1 MLRHKTLPGILM
13 DHSLEWGEKR
23 VALRK
28 KEFGFWHEY
37 TWKDY
42 YESVKHFGLGLTKL
56 GFKKGDVTAI
66 MGDTDPEWFF
76 SELAAQAAGGLSVGV
91 FTDVLPEE
99 AEYIIGHAGATI
111 VVAKDQE
118 QVDKVIEIKD
128 RIPGLKKIIYW
139 DDKGVWN
146 YDEPLLL
153 SFNEVK
159 EMGRELDKSDP
170 GLFERMIEMGKEDDI
185 AILSYTSGTTGRPR
199 GVMLTHNN
207 LIYYGSVL
215 KELNEPLEGADY
227 VAYMSPA
234 WIWEQWAGL
243 GAGIFIGM
251 VVHFCES
258 PETVQNDI
266 REIAPTFLL
275 LGPRQWEALA
285 RMTQTKII
293 DTKWW
298 KKIMY
303 TWGMGVGYTY
313 SKQLQEGKTPSL
325 LLKIYN
331 RLADWL
337 VLRALRD
344 RLGVDGAKF
353 YFTGSASM
361 SPDIFR
367 LFNAMGLHIRG
378 MYGTTEGNVI
388 SVCEAGDFDYNT
400 VGTIFPRTE
409 VKISEEGEI
418 LITGEQ
424 LFKGYHNDEE
434 TTAKRIDRDGW
445 FHTGDAG
452 IVDDKRRLIFW
463 DRLDELMELE
473 GGEKYAPQYVETR
486 LRFSPYI
493 EDAFVIG
500 DRDKGFVTA
509 IIAVDFDN
517 VAKYL
522 EGRKIPFTTFVDLS
536 QKPVVL
542 ELIGLEIEKVNL
554 DLPPFARIKRSINL
568 HKSFDADEGELTRT
582 RKLKRAPMTRR
593 YSNIIDAMYSGEKT
607 FSITTSVTYRDG
619 RQGTVSADLTINER

>member
-1 MLRHKTLPGILM
+1 MLKHKTLPGILM

-28 KEFGFWHEY
+28 KKFGFWHEY
-37 TWKDY
+37 TWTDY
-42 YESVKHFGLGLTKL
+42 YESVKHFGLGLIKL
-56 GFKKGDVTAI
+56 GFKKGDVIAI

-99 AEYIIGHAGATI
+99 AEYIISHAGASI

-128 RIPGLKKIIYW
+128 RIPVLKKIIYW
-139 DDKGVWN
+139 EDKGVWN

-153 SFNEVK
+153 SFDEVK
-159 EMGRELDKSDP
+159 DMGRELDKSDP
-170 GLFERMIEMGKEDDI
+170 ALFMRMIEMGKEDDI

-199 GVMLTHNN
+199 GVMLTHKN
-207 LIYYGSVL
+207 LVYYGSVL

-303 TWGMGVGYTY
+303 TWGMGVGYKY
-313 SKQLQEGKTPSL
+313 SKQLQEGNTPAL
-325 LLKIYN
+325 ILKIYN

-337 VLRALRD
+337 VL
-344 RLGVDGAKF
+344 
-353 YFTGSASM
+353 
-361 SPDIFR
+361 
-367 LFNAMGLHIRG
+367 
-378 MYGTTEGNVI
+378 
-388 SVCEAGDFDYNT
+388 
-400 VGTIFPRTE
+400 
-409 VKISEEGEI
+409 
-418 LITGEQ
+418 
-424 LFKGYHNDEE
+424 
-434 TTAKRIDRDGW
+434 
-445 FHTGDAG
+445 
-452 IVDDKRRLIFW
+452 
-463 DRLDELMELE
+463 
-473 GGEKYAPQYVETR
+473 
-486 LRFSPYI
+486 
-493 EDAFVIG
+493 
-500 DRDKGFVTA
+500 
-509 IIAVDFDN
+509 
-517 VAKYL
+517 
-522 EGRKIPFTTFVDLS
+522 
-536 QKPVVL
+536 
-542 ELIGLEIEKVNL
+542 
-554 DLPPFARIKRSINL
+554 
-568 HKSFDADEGELTRT
+568 
-582 RKLKRAPMTRR
+582 
-593 YSNIIDAMYSGEKT
+593 
-607 FSITTSVTYRDG
+607 
-619 RQGTVSADLTINER
+619 